1 MINLQLKLITAIFL
15 FFQITAFASEKQ
27 EYSFGVIA
35 QRSATLTAQIW
46 NPIFAYVESK
56 TGIKLILKTTRT
68 GPESKQATDAG
79 EYDFAYSNVVFDAK
93 KIIYIPILQPDTE
106 PISSQIVT
114 LPNSNIKTLQDLN
127 NKQIGFPSKI
137 ALMGY
142 LVPADFLRKHNI
154 VFTEVFA
161 ANQEGIMAQLKSGS
175 LQVAAV
181 NSSVMKSFADREKM
195 QYVVIWESQKF
206 PDIPIVAH
214 ERVPV
219 NVVKKVQE
227 TIASMSNSED
237 GKKVLAEIKE
247 KTKQDFNGFKPA
259 NMQTYKP
266 YIDFY
271 KNISK

>member
-1 MINLQLKLITAIFL
+1 MIKNLIAIFL
-15 FFQITAFASEKQ
+15 LFQTIALAADKQ

-46 NPIFAYVESK
+46 NPIFAYVEQK
-56 TGIKLILKTTRT
+56 TGIKLVLKTTRT
-68 GPESKQATDAG
+68 GQESKQATDSG

-93 KIIYIPILQPDTE
+93 KIIYTPILQPNTE

-114 LPNSNIKTLQDLN
+114 LPNSGIKSVNDLN

-142 LVPADFLRKHNI
+142 LVPSDYLRKHNI

-175 LQVAAV
+175 ILAAAV
-181 NSSVMKSFADREKM
+181 NSSVMKTFAEREKM
-195 QYVVIWESQKF
+195 QYVVVWESQKF
-206 PDIPIVAH
+206 PDIPIVVN
-214 ERVPV
+214 ERVPASV
-219 NVVKKVQE
+219 AKKVQD
-227 TIASMSNSED
+227 TIAAMSSDSD
-237 GKKVLAEIKE
+237 GKKVLAAIKE
-247 KTKQDFNGFKPA
+247 KTKQDFHGFSIA

-271 KNISK
+271 RNIK